1 MKLSRKLLS
10 SAIVSVLMMSTAAA
24 QDEPFTM
31 TIIAPGAGVNFD
43 DGKVKV
49 KKVKVKKVNDQKT
62 KTKKIKLKD
71 KNPMAMPVTQFEDG
85 YDLIF
90 RMSVPNAVGLQKWRR
105 QGNNFGPQMD
115 TLILTDP
122 DECLDLSHAVPA
134 SVFPNTIVSPFE
146 SCPGG
151 QDETFVNFNID
162 PYDGPN
168 VDDSGGGY
176 CRLSIR
182 DRLITDSESALP
194 EMSNSVYVDPG
205 LGGTAFQVGPNTGFP
220 GVLAGTPTGGNDGSI
235 YDQTMTTFDCFGY
248 GTDDDV
254 PGLVVL
260 ADIGAARIFD
270 QDMVQT
276 PGRLRNMAGLLS
288 SVAFEMLDENGDS
301 AIVARMRVD
310 GALNPIR
317 FVDQIF
323 DVINPSPPSTGYSL
337 YTQIDGVDK
346 TTPIV
351 GATTTADTIAAIH
364 DQFDEP
370 YEITIRAFLVD
381 GIAPEIIT
389 DVNNDGIF
397 SAADVAQ
404 PLLSNEAQITL
415 THYSY
420 DAIAA
425 QKDSGEC
432 PKSTTPFRQ
441 DDKLY
446 IDLNGDNFLPNC
458 NDGDGTSQSGARIPR

>member
-1 MKLSRKLLS
+1 MKNSRKMLS
-10 SAIVSVLMMSTAAA
+10 AVVASALIVPGAIAD
-24 QDEPFTM
+24 DEPFTM

-43 DGKVKV
+43 DGEVKV
-49 KKVKVKKVNDQKT
+49 KKIKVKKKKVKT
-62 KTKKIKLKD
+62 KF
-71 KNPMAMPVTQFEDG
+71 KNPDALPVTQFEDG

-90 RMSVPNAVGLQKWRR
+90 RMSVPDAVGLQKWRR

-134 SVFPNTIVSPFE
+134 SVFPNTVVSPFE

-151 QDETFVNFNID
+151 QDETFVNFNVD

-168 VDDSGGGY
+168 VEDSGGGY
-176 CRLSIR
+176 CRLAIR
-182 DRLITDSESALP
+182 DRLITDSASELP
-194 EMSNSVYVDPG
+194 ETSNAVYVDPG
-205 LGGTAFQVGPNTGFP
+205 NGGTAFQVGPNTGIT

-235 YDQTMTTFDCFGY
+235 YDQVSTTFDCFGY

-270 QDMVQT
+270 QNMVQT
-276 PGRLRNMAGLLS
+276 PGLLRNMAGLVS

-323 DVINPSPPSTGYSL
+323 DVIHPSPPSTGYTL
-337 YTQIDGVDK
+337 YTQIDGVDA
-346 TTPIV
+346 TTPVV
-351 GATTTADTIAAIH
+351 GAMTTEDTIAAIH

-370 YEITIRAFLVD
+370 YEVTIRAFLVD
-381 GIAPEIIT
+381 GIAPEIVT
-389 DVNNDGIF
+389 DTNNDGIF
-397 SAADVAQ
+397 SAADVAL
-404 PLLSNEAQITL
+404 PLLSNEAEITI
-415 THYSY
+415 THFSY
-420 DAIAA
+420 DALAA

-432 PKSTTPFRQ
+432 PISTTPFRQ

-446 IDLNGDNFLPNC
+446 IDLNGDAFVPNC